1 MAGRVEDKVAFI
13 TGAARGQGRAHAI
26 KLASE
31 GADIIGLDICAQ
43 VDTVDYAMSTPDDL
57 QETVELVEKQG
68 RRMIT
73 KIGDVRDADAL
84 RSLYEEGLD
93 TFGHIDLVVANAGI
107 MPVWGQGSNT
117 MQAWQDCLDI
127 LLTGV
132 LNTVEIA
139 YPRLLEQGTGGSIVI
154 TSSMAACQPMMR
166 TLDGR
171 TLGLLGYSAAK
182 AALVNLAQNYA
193 SILGAHNIRVNTVHP
208 TGVNT
213 PMVDNDM
220 VRDRMANVD
229 PQDGL
234 ALVNALPVEFVEAE
248 DIADA
253 VLFLCSDESRYITG
267 SSLRVDAGSSLR

>member
-1 MAGRVEDKVAFI
+1 VTGRVEGKVAFI
-13 TGAARGQGRAHAI
+13 TGAARGQGRAHAV

-43 VDTVDYAMSTPDDL
+43 VDSVDYAMSTPDDL
-57 QETVELVEKQG
+57 EETIELVEKQG

-73 KIGDVRDADAL
+73 KIGDVRDIDAL
-84 RSLYEEGLD
+84 RSLYEEGQE
-93 TFGHIDLVVANAGI
+93 TFGHVDLVVANAGI
-107 MPVWGQGSNT
+107 MPVWGRGSDT
-117 MQAWQDCLDI
+117 MKAWQDCLDI

-132 LNTVEIA
+132 LNTVEVA
-139 YPRLLEQGTGGSIVI
+139 YPRLLEQGSGGSIVI

-166 TLDGR
+166 TLEGR

-193 SILGAHNIRVNTVHP
+193 SILAVHNIRVNTVHP

-234 ALVNALPVEFVEAE
+234 ALVNALPVEFVEAD
-248 DIADA
+248 DIADT
-253 VLFLCSDESRYITG
+253 VLFLCSDDSRYMTG

>member
-1 MAGRVEDKVAFI
+1 MAGRVEGKVAFI

-57 QETVELVEKQG
+57 QETIELVEKQG

-132 LNTVEIA
+132 LNTVEVA

-182 AALVNLAQNYA
+182 AGLVNLAQNYA
-193 SILGAHNIRVNTVHP
+193 SILAVHNIRVNTVHP

-220 VRDRMANVD
+220 VRDRFANVD

-234 ALVNALPVEFVEAE
+234 ALVNALPVDFVEAD
-248 DIADA
+248 DIADT

>member
-1 MAGRVEDKVAFI
+1 MAGRVEGKVAFI
-13 TGAARGQGRAHAI
+13 TGAARGQGRAHAV

-43 VDTVDYAMSTPDDL
+43 VDTVDYAMSTPSDL
-57 QETVELVEKQG
+57 EETVKLVEKED
-68 RRMIT
+68 RRMIA
-73 KIGDVRDADAL
+73 KIGDVRDVQAL
-84 RSLYEEGLD
+84 RSLYAEGLES
-93 TFGHIDLVVANAGI
+93 FGHIDLIVANAGI
-107 MPVWGQGSNT
+107 MPVWGKGSNT

-127 LLTGV
+127 MLTGV
-132 LNTVEIA
+132 LNTVEVA
-139 YPRLLEQGTGGSIVI
+139 YPRLLEQGSGGSIVI

-193 SILGAHNIRVNTVHP
+193 SILAVHNVRVNTVHP

-220 VRDRMANVD
+220 VRDRFANVD

-234 ALVNALPVEFVEAE
+234 ALVNALPVDFVEAD